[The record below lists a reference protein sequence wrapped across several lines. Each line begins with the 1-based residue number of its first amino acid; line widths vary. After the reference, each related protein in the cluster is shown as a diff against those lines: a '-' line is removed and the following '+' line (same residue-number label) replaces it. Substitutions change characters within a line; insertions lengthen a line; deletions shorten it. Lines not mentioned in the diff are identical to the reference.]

1 MRALTSAELAWWRAP
16 VARLTPVTDADVA
29 AVAGQLRMR
38 MLAEGEPYL
47 RSGAP
52 ATAVG
57 LVRSG
62 LLREAFLLADGRE
75 RVRAFGIAGDFAG
88 SLSDLLTGGA
98 ARCEVIACA
107 PTRVI
112 TLPWAAVT
120 HAVATRPAW
129 RAALAAATQRLY
141 LIKAEREYELMALD
155 AAARYQRFRARMG
168 AAGDELP
175 LVHVASYLGIT
186 PEHLS
191 RLRRRLGLARA
202 RPAAASRS
210 PRRSRS

>member
-1 MRALTSAELAWWRAP
+1 MRALTSAELAWWRAQ
-16 VARLTPVTDADVA
+16 VTRLAPLADADVA
-29 AVAGQLRMR
+29 AVAGHLRMR
-38 MLAEGEPYL
+38 MLADGEAYL

-62 LLREAFLLADGRE
+62 LVREAFLVADGRE
-75 RVRAFGIAGDFAG
+75 RVRAIGVAGDFAG
-88 SLSDLLTGGA
+88 SLSDLLAGGA

-107 PTRVI
+107 PTRIV
-112 TLPWAAVT
+112 TLPWAVVT
-120 HAVATRPAW
+120 AAMAARPAW
-129 RAALAAATQRLY
+129 RAVLATATQRLY

-210 PRRSRS
+210 PRRTRS